1 MIYFLLLLA
10 KAGLYLDTLDEQRLR
25 KIQELEK
32 YERPNPVEEER
43 PGQRPV
49 FLTPLVNL
57 ENLKEGDHAHF
68 ESRVEPINDSDLKI
82 EWFLNG
88 QRIKTGHRFRTT
100 HDFGYVALDI
110 LYTYAEDSGTYMCK
124 ATNKLGEAV
133 NTCTLKVAGAC
144 KNFRNLHKI
153 LLNNF
158 FVS

>member
-1 MIYFLLLLA
+1 MILA
-10 KAGLYLDTLDEQRLR
+10 KESLYLDTMDEQRLK

-32 YERPNPVEEER
+32 YERPKPVEVEQ

-49 FLTPLVNL
+49 FLTALTSL
-57 ENLKEGDHAHF
+57 ENLKEGDRAHF
-68 ESRVEPINDSDLKI
+68 ECRVEPINDPDLKI

-110 LYTYAEDSGTYMCK
+110 LYTYTEDSGTYMCK

-133 NTCTLKVAGAC
+133 NTCTLKVAG
-144 KNFRNLHKI
+144 KNLFNVNQHI
-153 LLNNF
+153 SNSE
-158 FVS
+158 VTS